1 LILIID
7 VDDGMFD
14 QITIQQEKRN

>member
-1 LILIID
+1 
-7 VDDGMFD
+7 MFD